1 MAAATK
7 GYDRVVRAI
16 LEHGCDVNMG
26 NSVGATA
33 LHLAAM
39 TEMGQCVAL
48 LLEGEILFCFVWLGL
63 VSEAALAHHALR
75 DKAEYPE
82 NPRPD
87 PRATYAV
94 QVEA

>member
-16 LEHGCDVNMG
+16 LEHGCDINVG

-48 LLEGEILFCFVWLGL
+48 LLEGEV
-63 VSEAALAHHALR
+63 
-75 DKAEYPE
+75 
-82 NPRPD
+82 
-87 PRATYAV
+87 
-94 QVEA
+94 